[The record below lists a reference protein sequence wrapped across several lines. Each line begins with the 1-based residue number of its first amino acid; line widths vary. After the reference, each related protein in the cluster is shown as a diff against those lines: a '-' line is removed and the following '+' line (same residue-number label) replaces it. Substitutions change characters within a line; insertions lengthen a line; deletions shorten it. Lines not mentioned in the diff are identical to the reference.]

1 MRFVKYLH
9 KLMKSTR
16 LHKIMKMV
24 GLGRKKENQKRYVSK
39 KMGHQIKDIRRI
51 NEVTTTSSTSF
62 VL

>member
-16 LHKIMKMV
+16 LHKIIKMV
-24 GLGRKKENQKRYVSK
+24 GLEEKRKPKTVRLK